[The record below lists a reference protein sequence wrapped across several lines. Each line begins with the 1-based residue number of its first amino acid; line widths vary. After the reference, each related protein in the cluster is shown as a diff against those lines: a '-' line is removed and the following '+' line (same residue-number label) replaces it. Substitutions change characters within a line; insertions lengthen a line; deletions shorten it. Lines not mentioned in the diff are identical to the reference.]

1 MKLELISFARCPF
14 VHRSTTM
21 LHEKGVRFDI
31 KYIDLKAKPPWFL
44 AISPRGKVP
53 VLVADGTP
61 IFESAVINEFLDETH
76 PPRLLPEDPL
86 ARARERAW
94 IEVANDLLAAQYKL
108 VSAATKED
116 FEAARPGL
124 DAVLGRFEEAIGG
137 PFFAGERFGLV
148 DIAAAPTLYRAA
160 ILERR
165 AGLGLEAAFPKVQAW
180 AQRVASR
187 ESVRKGV
194 VSDFESIYVESALE
208 RGAYVLQANL
218 RSTSA

>member
-21 LHEKGVRFDI
+21 LHEKGVAFDI
-31 KYIDLKAKPPWFL
+31 KYIDLKAKPSWFL
-44 AISPRGKVP
+44 AISPRSKVP

-76 PPRLLPEDPL
+76 PPRLLPEDPI

-94 IEVANDLLAAQYKL
+94 VEVANDLFAAQYKL

-116 FEAARPGL
+116 FDAARPGL

-137 PFFAGERFGLV
+137 TFFSGETLGLV
-148 DIAAAPTLYRAA
+148 DIAVAPAFYRAA

-165 AGLGLEAAFPKVQAW
+165 AGLRLEAPFPKVEAW
-180 AQRVASR
+180 VQRIAAR
-187 ESVRKGV
+187 ASVRKGV
-194 VSDFESIYVESALE
+194 VPDFESIYVQGALE
-208 RGAYVLQANL
+208 RVGYVLRAAGA
-218 RSTSA
+218 SS